1 MSLLENKYM
10 NWMIPAGEEAFFSR
24 SALCLLASLYKLIDF
39 LFWNGGINVDLSGN
53 RSTDNFFA
61 DLTPYHISS
70 HQLPGHSSPRY
81 KYPSSPSLHPLFL
94 PIQVQG
100 LYVRQ

>member
-10 NWMIPAGEEAFFSR
+10 NWMTPAGEEAFFSR

-53 RSTDNFFA
+53 RSTDNF
-61 DLTPYHISS
+61 
-70 HQLPGHSSPRY
+70 
-81 KYPSSPSLHPLFL
+81 L
-94 PIQVQG
+94 PISLISHIITSATRTFPPQI
-100 LYVRQ
+100 